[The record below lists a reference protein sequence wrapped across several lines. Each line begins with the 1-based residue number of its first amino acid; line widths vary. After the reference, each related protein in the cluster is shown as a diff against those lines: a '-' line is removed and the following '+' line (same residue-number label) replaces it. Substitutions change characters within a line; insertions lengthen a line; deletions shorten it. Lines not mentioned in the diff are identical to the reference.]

1 MPLAPGRHLDLL
13 NEALELEAQGQA
25 ALLSGDTERGKEA
38 MRGAADLY
46 RRSWEHAQPD
56 SYGRLIGLLKAAV
69 IGGAGEHAAAYVRE
83 QLNDFAASPAAGYAL
98 AIAALVQEQDALAAN
113 AAETMREGSPAFV
126 RAADAI
132 VALAERDARAYERA
146 VRAIVADFETRDRHL
161 TGVAIADTA
170 LMLELLAAARGL
182 ACSPSSPLLP
192 TLG

>member
-1 MPLAPGRHLDLL
+1 ML

-170 LMLELLAAARGL
+170 LMLSALADRRGM
-182 ACSPSSPLLP
+182 AVAIESPVLP
-192 TLG
+192 AI